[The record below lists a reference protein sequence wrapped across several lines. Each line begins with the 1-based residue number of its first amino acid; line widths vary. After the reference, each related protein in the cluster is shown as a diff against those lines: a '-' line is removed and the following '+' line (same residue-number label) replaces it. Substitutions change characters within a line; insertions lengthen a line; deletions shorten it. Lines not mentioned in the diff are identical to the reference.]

1 MDEWNGILRE
11 NYENWRD
18 LLGKLDAL
26 SSTVR
31 TIHHEMEHEEVAEHI
46 LDTYITI
53 NDALMGIIQFAN
65 RNVITSAY
73 EAQEEKEKQER
84 STPAS

>member
-1 MDEWNGILRE
+1 MDELNGILRE

-31 TIHHEMEHEEVAEHI
+31 AIHHGMEQEQVSEHI
-46 LDTYITI
+46 LDTYTTI
-53 NDALMGIIQFAN
+53 NDAIMGIIQYAN
-65 RNVITSAY
+65 RNVISSAY
-73 EAQEEKEKQER
+73 VAQAEKEKQER
-84 STPAS
+84 PTPAS